1 MAVTYLLDANVLIT
15 AQRDY
20 YPMDCVPQFWD
31 WIAHHAKGDRIKIP
45 RPIWD
50 EITPH
55 DSDLE
60 TWMKDHKRDLI
71 LDPDDSDKLIQKVFD
86 AYAPN
91 LNVTEIEKIGKD
103 PFLIAAAKYYR
114 ATVVS
119 KEGSK
124 PSATRANRKIPD
136 ICGRLQIKCITDYQ
150 LIRDL
155 DFRT

>member
-1 MAVTYLLDANVLIT
+1 MYFLDANVLIT

-20 YPMDCVPQFWD
+20 YPIDRVPQFWD
-31 WIAHHAKGDRIKIP
+31 WIAHHAEGGKIKIP

-60 TWMKDHKRDLI
+60 TWMKDHKEILI
-71 LDPDDSDKLIQKVFD
+71 LDSDDSDSLVSKILN
-86 AYAPN
+86 AYAPDLN
-91 LNVTEIEKIGKD
+91 LTEINKIGKD
-103 PFLIAAAKYYR
+103 PFLIAAAKCYD

-124 PSATRANRKIPD
+124 PSATRENQKIPD
-136 ICGRLQIKCITDYQ
+136 ICDRLQIKCITDYQ

-155 DFRT
+155 DFRI